1 MGLLIKLRA
10 DLRAAAAAG
19 ARKHHRTT
27 TTIIVIDGL
36 VAGGGVRGR
45 ARIISFVRIKISRR
59 ARWFSASRKSAWP
72 LYGTAAFVYKVVR
85 RRSAVSTAVA
95 TALIS
100 SPRLFSASLLWA
112 SIPTQ
117 AGPAA
122 DGGPPP
128 KWSDRTGNSSRFKAQ
143 NRPPLSHNIILTFN
157 MLRTTIT
164 NCQLF
169 VILDIKIVQGNS
181 TGVSIMVNFL
191 LITQISFIRFFGK
204 SSEKYKSRCRF
215 ILRSISTPKKEI
227 FTYLTSNNGF
237 TMEKSIFLIE
247 TQRQES
253 GNIIMKI
260 ASSNPRIYDLHW
272 RQLKQVK
279 S

>member
-143 NRPPLSHNIILTFN
+143 NRPPLSHNIIPTFN
-157 MLRTTIT
+157 MLRTTIK
-164 NCQLF
+164 NRSHCQFF
-169 VILDIKIVQGNS
+169 VILDTKLVRGNN

-191 LITQISFIRFFGK
+191 LIAQISFIRFFRKIFGK
-204 SSEKYKSRCRF
+204 
-215 ILRSISTPKKEI
+215 I
-227 FTYLTSNNGF
+227 
-237 TMEKSIFLIE
+237 
-247 TQRQES
+247 
-253 GNIIMKI
+253 
-260 ASSNPRIYDLHW
+260 
-272 RQLKQVK
+272 
-279 S
+279 